1 MTPREQAAALAVLRY
16 VSDLITTVPKKIYTR
31 EEVLVIL
38 NFIQNDQ
45 DLFDPAV
52 VAEMDEIE
60 SEIAKDATI

>member
-16 VSDLITTVPKKIYTR
+16 ASDLITASPKKVYTR

-38 NFIQNDQ
+38 NLIQNDQ

-52 VAEMDEIE
+52 VAEMDVIENEIVKE
-60 SEIAKDATI
+60 KE